1 MIIKGHCIVMLKEYA
16 LGYKKQSLCGN
27 NGCPFYKPKG
37 KEKTY
42 KRGLNMEE
50 KSKIIEGLKNGI
62 VL

>member
-1 MIIKGHCIVMLKEYA
+1 MLKEYA